1 MFKVEPTKVAAP
13 EVPVVVK
20 VIAFC
25 LALKVVQS
33 AELK

>member
-1 MFKVEPTKVAAP
+1 MFKLAPTKVAAP

-25 LALKVVQS
+25 LAFQVAAL
-33 AELK
+33 AI